1 MSHALQLKLGLIFAG
16 ALALACSSSGGGGGG
31 SIAECEALRGCCEAL
46 DDAAQNKQCHD
57 QANQL
62 AAGPNAAQS
71 CASTLQS
78 YTQSG
83 ACYGA
88 GGTGGGGGSGTACG
102 DLEACCAN
110 GDATFGPQCESALA
124 AYKKSSDPET
134 GCKSALAAY
143 EQSGMCDSG
152 TGGAGGAG
160 GTGGGGTGGGSG
172 GGGAGG
178 GGAGGAGG
186 SGGGT
191 GGGG

>member
-16 ALALACSSSGGGGGG
+16 ALALACSSSGGGGG

-46 DDAAQNKQCHD
+46 DDATQNKQCHD

-110 GDATFGPQCESALA
+110 GRSPLCTVGWSTWRTKA
-124 AYKKSSDPET
+124 AMRNGDSTCSPTSSEPLVSLPHLVIPKNT
-134 GCKSALAAY
+134 RSRHAPRP
-143 EQSGMCDSG
+143 
-152 TGGAGGAG
+152 TPP
-160 GTGGGGTGGGSG
+160 
-172 GGGAGG
+172 
-178 GGAGGAGG
+178 
-186 SGGGT
+186 
-191 GGGG
+191 